1 MRPRGVACLRS
12 PCTALLPAADERSP
26 PRPGPPGGSSG
37 AAAAAR
43 GATDP
48 RRPSNHSG
56 RAANQ
61 EPLERFTARASE
73 RRPHDGGGRPR
84 NGRTR
89 ARRGAGF
96 PSTRFLG
103 APAPTRRGGRGA
115 PVLEPAPVDVRRRRD
130 ALLPASGRPGGRRGW
145 ATNTAS
151 VGVWRT
157 PAALWRVPGAQLPG
171 YNGGRLPDTRWRPTR
186 QQNWVSLH
194 NGSWA
199 SLCLCRPRSAHFS
212 ARQRLCPLGVW
223 TTTEAATI
231 IGGGSTP
238 PASGF
243 PYDPRGN
250 VAVSNMDHFCPFLGS
265 EKATSIRARV
275 ARVHWKAC
283 EFLYKRHARS
293 NTFCACLLTLFCSSI
308 ALSSVT

>member
-1 MRPRGVACLRS
+1 MLQRQLGTPLTHAAHQTTRVVRHTKSHWRGSRHEPLSVD
-12 PCTALLPAADERSP
+12 PTM
-26 PRPGPPGGSSG
+26 G
-37 AAAAAR
+37 AAAL
-43 GATDP
+43 GM
-48 RRPSNHSG
+48 
-56 RAANQ
+56 
-61 EPLERFTARASE
+61 
-73 RRPHDGGGRPR
+73 GGRVHV
-84 NGRTR
+84 
-89 ARRGAGF
+89 GAQAS
-96 PSTRFLG
+96 PTTRFLG

-231 IGGGSTP
+231 SGGRSTP

-243 PYDPRGN
+243 SYDPRG
-250 VAVSNMDHFCPFLGS
+250 
-265 EKATSIRARV
+265 TRAYP
-275 ARVHWKAC
+275 A
-283 EFLYKRHARS
+283 EFLSTNSFKLRTQQRGVP
-293 NTFCACLLTLFCSSI
+293 LTTTTVHRRVWSFQR
-308 ALSSVT
+308 